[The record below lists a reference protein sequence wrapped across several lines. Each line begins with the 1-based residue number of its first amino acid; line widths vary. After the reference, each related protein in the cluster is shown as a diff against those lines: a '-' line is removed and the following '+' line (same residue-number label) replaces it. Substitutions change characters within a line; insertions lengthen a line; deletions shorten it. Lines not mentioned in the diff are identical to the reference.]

1 MHVVVWWCC
10 INSSCAACLCV
21 LCVLLQ
27 EEAAAK
33 LAKYRAEVQQLL
45 SSIHEQASS
54 PRPTPVDAQLLF
66 RLADQLFASSINVSE
81 FVELGGVPVVVAA
94 VRANTRSLAAAQRGQ
109 QQQEIEEE
117 PAAPQQQLLATAAL
131 PSMMQVRAGC
141 QTYVCGSPFPHPVAL
156 NRLRTGVD
164 VSAAWCAA
172 ASASSEQ
179 VAQYVCV

>member
-1 MHVVVWWCC
+1 
-10 INSSCAACLCV
+10 L
-21 LCVLLQ
+21 LLVLLQ

-45 SSIHEQASS
+45 TSIHEQASS

-94 VRANTRSLAAAQRGQ
+94 VRANTRSLAAAQRA

-117 PAAPQQQLLATAAL
+117 SAPQQQSLATAAL
-131 PSMMQVRAGC
+131 PSMMQVRA
-141 QTYVCGSPFPHPVAL
+141 VCWDSAGVHPPPSSCLQQV
-156 NRLRTGVD
+156 
-164 VSAAWCAA
+164 CAA
-172 ASASSEQ
+172 GCLS
-179 VAQYVCV
+179 